1 MTTPQQRNL
10 ISSAGFIGLVA
21 AMKEPAE
28 TYVKCNQV
36 RLRASNAPEAFCA
49 AGDHGGLA
57 VQAERRGRSFRQNAR
72 C

>member
-36 RLRASNAPEAFCA
+36 RLRASPVVAFA
-49 AGDHGGLA
+49 NMIA
-57 VQAERRGRSFRQNAR
+57 
-72 C
+72 

>member
-21 AMKEPAE
+21 AVKAPAE

-36 RLRASNAPEAFCA
+36 RLRA
-49 AGDHGGLA
+49 L
-57 VQAERRGRSFRQNAR
+57 RSRSQTSFA
-72 C
+72 

>member
-36 RLRASNAPEAFCA
+36 RLRAS
-49 AGDHGGLA
+49 
-57 VQAERRGRSFRQNAR
+57 RSRTR
-72 C
+72 SH